1 MKNRKKAKGIK
12 ASTTESR
19 EKLLNQKISSWSNK
33 RDNNEE
39 TYSYEFVNFKFK
51 I

>member
-1 MKNRKKAKGIK
+1 MKVEGIK
-12 ASTTESR
+12 ASTKESR

-39 TYSYEFVNFKFK
+39 TYSYEFVDFKFE